1 MERIDKRR
9 NTDLRPVSFQCGF
22 QSHPAGSVLVTFGGT
37 RVVCAVSVEDA
48 VPRWMKEQGK
58 PGGWITAE
66 YQMLPSATETRTERE
81 AVRGKLSGRSS
92 EIQRLIGRSLRAAVD
107 LEKLPS
113 MTFHIDCDVI
123 DADGGTRCASIT
135 GASVALELAAKKLMA
150 EGKLPEW
157 PLLNRVAAVS
167 VGLLQGEGLLD
178 LCYVEDSAADVDM
191 NVIMTDAGR
200 FVELQ
205 GSGEEATFG
214 DDDLTTLLGLAKK
227 GLKEIFALQEA
238 AIKSYKI

>member
-1 MERIDKRR
+1 
-9 NTDLRPVSFQCGF
+9 
-22 QSHPAGSVLVTFGGT
+22 
-37 RVVCAVSVEDA
+37 
-48 VPRWMKEQGK
+48 
-58 PGGWITAE
+58 
-66 YQMLPSATETRTERE
+66 
-81 AVRGKLSGRSS
+81 
-92 EIQRLIGRSLRAAVD
+92 
-107 LEKLPS
+107 
-113 MTFHIDCDVI
+113 
-123 DADGGTRCASIT
+123 
-135 GASVALELAAKKLMA
+135 MA
-150 EGKLPEW
+150 EGKLTEW

-227 GLKEIFALQEA
+227 GMKEIFALQEA
-238 AIKSYKI
+238 AVKSYKI

>member
-92 EIQRLIGRSLRAAVD
+92 EIISGVCAGRSIPA
-107 LEKLPS
+107 
-113 MTFHIDCDVI
+113 
-123 DADGGTRCASIT
+123 
-135 GASVALELAAKKLMA
+135 
-150 EGKLPEW
+150 
-157 PLLNRVAAVS
+157 
-167 VGLLQGEGLLD
+167 
-178 LCYVEDSAADVDM
+178 
-191 NVIMTDAGR
+191 
-200 FVELQ
+200 
-205 GSGEEATFG
+205 
-214 DDDLTTLLGLAKK
+214 
-227 GLKEIFALQEA
+227 
-238 AIKSYKI
+238 

>member
-22 QSHPAGSVLVTFGGT
+22 QSHPAGSVLVTFGKT
-37 RVVCAVSVEDA
+37 RVICAVSVEEA

-66 YQMLPSATETRTERE
+66 YQMLPSSTETRTERE

-107 LEKLPS
+107 LEKLPG

-227 GLKEIFALQEA
+227 GLKEIFALQEE
-238 AIKSYKI
+238 AIKSCKI

>member
-107 LEKLPS
+107 LEKLPG

-135 GASVALELAAKKLMA
+135 GASVALELAAKKLMS
-150 EGKLPEW
+150 EGKLTEW

-214 DDDLTTLLGLAKK
+214 DEDLTTLLGLAKK
-227 GLKEIFALQEA
+227 GLKDIFALQEA
-238 AIKSYKI
+238 AVKSYIG

>member
-107 LEKLPS
+107 LEKLPG

-135 GASVALELAAKKLMA
+135 GASVALELAAKKLMV
-150 EGKLPEW
+150 EGKLTEW

-238 AIKSYKI
+238 AVKSYKI

>member
-37 RVVCAVSVEDA
+37 RVICAVSVEDS
-48 VPRWMKEQGK
+48 VPRWMKEQNK

-92 EIQRLIGRSLRAAVD
+92 EIQRLI
-107 LEKLPS
+107 
-113 MTFHIDCDVI
+113 
-123 DADGGTRCASIT
+123 
-135 GASVALELAAKKLMA
+135 ALELAAKKLMA
-150 EGKLPEW
+150 EGKLTEW

-214 DDDLTTLLGLAKK
+214 DDDLATLLGLAKK
-227 GLKEIFALQEA
+227 GLKKIFALQKA
-238 AIKSYKI
+238 AVKSYKI

>member
-1 MERIDKRR
+1 
-9 NTDLRPVSFQCGF
+9 
-22 QSHPAGSVLVTFGGT
+22 
-37 RVVCAVSVEDA
+37 
-48 VPRWMKEQGK
+48 MKEQGK

-107 LEKLPS
+107 LEKLPG

-135 GASVALELAAKKLMA
+135 GASVALELAVKKLMA
-150 EGKLPEW
+150 EGKLTEW

-238 AIKSYKI
+238 AVKSYKI

>member
-9 NTDLRPVSFQCGF
+9 NTELRPVSFQCGF
-22 QSHPAGSVLVTFGGT
+22 QSHPAGSVLVTFGKT
-37 RVVCAVSVEDA
+37 RVICAVSVEDA

-66 YQMLPSATETRTERE
+66 YQMLPSSTETRTERE

-107 LEKLPS
+107 LEKLPG

-227 GLKEIFALQEA
+227 GLKEIFALQEEA
-238 AIKSYKI
+238 VKSYKI